1 VFAVEQAAQLGPV
14 ELGRRGVEL
23 RRHLGA
29 GLPVT
34 RFDRQLEQHSGV
46 LERAGQAVEHRDLAL
61 DTALLAQDA
70 LGLLAAVPEVR
81 ASDLALERCEPRA
94 QAVDVKD
101 APGARRASR

>member
-1 VFAVEQAAQLGPV
+1 LPPP
-14 ELGRRGVEL
+14 R
-23 RRHLGA
+23 A
-29 GLPVT
+29 GLRVA

-61 DTALLAQDA
+61 DAALLAEDA

-81 ASDLALERCEPRA
+81 TGDLALERRVLGA